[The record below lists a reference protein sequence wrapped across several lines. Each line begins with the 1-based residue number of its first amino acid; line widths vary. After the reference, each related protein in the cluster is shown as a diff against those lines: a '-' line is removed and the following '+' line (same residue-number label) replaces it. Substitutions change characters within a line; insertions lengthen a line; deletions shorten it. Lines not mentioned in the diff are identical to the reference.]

1 MPAKEISLN
10 QLKVTGSAGKTLRE
24 SLTKNKDYDGSP
36 RGVPA
41 GVKGE
46 ARLNTVKVMSSDKGA
61 NLWIMVNT
69 SGVVTS
75 PEEFKGRQV
84 YPGYTYD
91 HNVFSS
97 GDEKKADDA
106 VSGMIRFL
114 YNLGIP
120 EDQIEKAKSA
130 KAEDFMYV
138 AVKTIESNIGK
149 NASHFKFTSRAQKK
163 DPSRTEFLAGGPAEV
178 AETVPFTAATETTT
192 TEGTPRIGEVWR
204 YQDVDCKVTQVIA
217 TPDEETVNLEPLDG
231 SAEFTDVPWFDADG
245 NPQIEFVR

>member
-1 MPAKEISLN
+1 MAAKEISLT
-10 QLKVTGSAGKTLRE
+10 QLRVTGSASKTLSK

-46 ARLNTVKVMSSDKGA
+46 AQLSTVKVMSSDKGA

-69 SGVVTS
+69 AAIVTS

-120 EDQIEKAKSA
+120 EDQIEKAKSS

-138 AVKTIESNIGK
+138 AVKTIEANCGK

-163 DPSRTEFLAGGPAEV
+163 DPSRTEFLANGPTEHSA
-178 AETVPFTAATETTT
+178 TVPFTPTQPET
-192 TEGTPRIGEVWR
+192 TEGTPRIGEVWK
-204 YQDVDCKVTQVIA
+204 YDGIDCKVTQVIA

-231 SAEFTDVPWFDADG
+231 SPEFTEVSWFDAEG